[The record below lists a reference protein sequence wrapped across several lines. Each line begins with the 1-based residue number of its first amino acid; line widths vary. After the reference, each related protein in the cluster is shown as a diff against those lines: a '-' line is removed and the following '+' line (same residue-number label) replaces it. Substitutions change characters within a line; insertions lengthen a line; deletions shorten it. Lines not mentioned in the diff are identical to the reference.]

1 MNRIK
6 RFDDIK
12 LNESARVLSA
22 EEIEDYF
29 IEYVD
34 NDTINIKSDDKDVID
49 AIRQIHI
56 YSNKKFIYKNSE
68 KVDKW
73 EREVVKIN
81 DYDSYKKTSFL
92 VEIKHPM
99 RIKGNLDLNGYT
111 IATIADVLRRFV
123 EITKKEYLVDIF
135 VEIIATN
142 MYHDPLSECIITV
155 VYLDKKLNEESE
167 EKHWELEQLED
178 IFVELGYYK
187 NHKLPIKC
195 EFSFIGETKYYK
207 NFKVQIEHDFY
218 DKYFIEKFVENTSNM
233 ITNSGYQIYRKHIM
247 VSGRYSYKDIPVH
260 GKDYTTRVSDPILF
274 TNIYLKKKKE
284 IIKENNSNDV
294 EEVLLIIDVQKSFKK
309 FFTEVYLHHL
319 KEYCKNF
326 KQVYQIFDNHV
337 DGKKVSKDYLYDE
350 DHEVSLHDDL
360 YYFPNQV
367 DIIEKRYNYNVDV
380 DFYKK
385 ILDKETYKKAKELE
399 TNNKLKV
406 GDTFETKGGTI
417 IVYVGN
423 NHKFFH
429 LPKKLYDL
437 LFKLKGKRVSIVGGA
452 DSECLS
458 DVFTAAESLGV
469 DIKRNWKYI
478 YSASHSPL

>member
-1 MNRIK
+1 MSRIK
-6 RFDDIK
+6 RFNDIN
-12 LNESARVLSA
+12 LNESVRVLSA
-22 EEIEDYF
+22 DEIEDYF
-29 IEYVD
+29 IEYID
-34 NDTINIKSDDKDVID
+34 SDQIEIKSTDKDDID
-49 AIRQIHI
+49 YIKKTHI
-56 YSNKKFIYKNSE
+56 YMGKKFIYIDSE
-68 KVDKW
+68 EIDKW
-73 EREVVKIN
+73 ENLDSKKDYQKDRVV
-81 DYDSYKKTSFL
+81 SFL
-92 VEIKHPM
+92 IEIPHPKF
-99 RIKGNLDLNGYT
+99 RIKGNLDTRGYT
-111 IATIADVLRRFV
+111 IDTFKYVFRNFIKY
-123 EITKKEYLVDIF
+123 TKKDYLVDIWI
-135 VEIIATN
+135 EIISTSV
-142 MYHDPLSECIITV
+142 YDEPLSTSV
-155 VYLDKKLNEESE
+155 VNVYFHPKGVNEKNE

-178 IFVELGYYK
+178 IFVHLEEYK

-195 EFSFIGETKYYK
+195 EFSFTGETKDYK
-207 NFKVQIEHDFY
+207 NFKVQIEHDYY
-218 DKYFIEKFVENTSNM
+218 DKYFIENFINETSGILKSN
-233 ITNSGYQIYRKHIM
+233 GYQIYRKNITE
-247 VSGRYSYKDIPVH
+247 SGRYSYKDIPVY

-294 EEVLLIIDVQKSFKK
+294 EEVLLIVDVQKSFKK
-309 FFTEVYLHHL
+309 FFTENYLHHL

-337 DGKKVSKDYLYDE
+337 DGKKVPKDYLYDE
-350 DHEVSLHDDL
+350 DHQVSLHDDL

-367 DIIEKRYNYNVDV
+367 DIIEKRYNYNVNV

-385 ILDKETYKKAKELE
+385 ILDRETYKKAKDLE

-406 GDTFETKGGTI
+406 GDIFKTKGGTI

-437 LFKLKGKRVSIVGGA
+437 FLKLKGKRVSIVGGA

-469 DIKRNWKYI
+469 NIKRNWKYI